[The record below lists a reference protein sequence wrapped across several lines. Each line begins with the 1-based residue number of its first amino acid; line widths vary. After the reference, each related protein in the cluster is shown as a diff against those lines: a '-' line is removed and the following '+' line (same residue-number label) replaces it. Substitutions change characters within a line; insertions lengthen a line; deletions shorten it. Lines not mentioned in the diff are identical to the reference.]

1 MWSSSDSINAFVV
14 EPSTRRL
21 SGSSWN
27 FGGDL
32 RGLTVRR

>member
-1 MWSSSDSINAFVV
+1 MQLLVASALAGSSKGVV
-14 EPSTRRL
+14 RRL

-32 RGLTVRR
+32 LD

>member
-1 MWSSSDSINAFVV
+1 VALAIGAWALVASWGMPVTGP
-14 EPSTRRL
+14 EGRL

-32 RGLTVRR
+32 LD